1 MNLFLKFGLI
11 ISIGIFIVGGIC
23 SYDNIVVAY
32 PTDNEILNGMTVQ
45 QFMDSCE
52 EVPYNE
58 LRDNQSMLNK
68 SVKISGKTA
77 GTTSGTVELYVDG
90 DAKQKICIRYTMDI
104 HKNAEDIFKNTP
116 MHERT
121 IYGKVVDFKGAM
133 PVIEM
138 VAYE

>member
-1 MNLFLKFGLI
+1 MNWVLKIGII
-11 ISIGIFIVGGIC
+11 ISIGLFVVGGI
-23 SYDNIVVAY
+23 SNYNNMVAAY

-52 EVPYNE
+52 EVSYSD

-68 SVKISGKTA
+68 SVKFSGKT
-77 GTTSGTVELYVDG
+77 GGITMVDIEFYVDG
-90 DAKQKICIRYTMDI
+90 DYNQKVSVRYSMDI
-104 HKNAEDIFKNTP
+104 HKNVDRIFNDSP
-116 MHERT
+116 MQERT
-121 IYGKVVDFKGAM
+121 IYGKVVEFKGAM

>member
-1 MNLFLKFGLI
+1 MNWVLKIGII
-11 ISIGIFIVGGIC
+11 ISIGLFMVSGVFNF
-23 SYDNIVVAY
+23 DNAVMAY
-32 PTDNEILNGMTVQ
+32 QSDNEILNGMSVQ

-58 LRDNQSMLNK
+58 LRDSQSMLNK